1 MLNPKIVAV
10 EPQSDFGLLLVYETG
25 ERRRYEA
32 RPCIYGDFMG
42 ELADPA
48 YFSQARLFVDGW
60 TVCWP
65 NGQDIDPCV
74 LYRESVA
81 V

>member
-1 MLNPKIVAV
+1 MNPKITKVT
-10 EPQSDFGLLLVYETG
+10 PQDGFELLLVYETG
-25 ERRRYEA
+25 ERRRYDA
-32 RPCIYGDFMG
+32 KPCIYGSWMG
-42 ELADPA
+42 ELADPG
-48 YFSQARLFVDGW
+48 YFSQVGLLMDGW
-60 TVCWP
+60 SVCWP